1 MEFGTSRIYSSRM
14 LEMQRLGYFG
24 DGVGMAPGVEDVRE
38 LEGELVV
45 YEAFFAASLRLPA
58 HRFVVEVQQNFKIQI
73 HQLMPSAMVALAKYV
88 WAVSSYGGELFV
100 EVFLKHYCLHWQK
113 KNISGLIAQFGSC
126 MFAPRTK
133 KTLALVIE
141 IVPCAKNKWGNWWD
155 FWFYVAPGVSKGC
168 LPCLRPFCARI
179 VMWPSRNLK

>member
-1 MEFGTSRIYSSRM
+1 M

-45 YEAFFAASLRLPA
+45 YEAFSAASLRLPA

-73 HQLMPSAMVALAKYV
+73 HQLTPSAMVALAKYV
-88 WAVSSYGGELFV
+88 WAVSSYGREPFV

-126 MFAPRTK
+126 IGNRLRLFLVQRISGATSGTFGFMWHRGCQRVAYLASGHFV
-133 KTLALVIE
+133 LALL
-141 IVPCAKNKWGNWWD
+141 CG
-155 FWFYVAPGVSKGC
+155 
-168 LPCLRPFCARI
+168 LPAI
-179 VMWPSRNLK
+179 